1 LFSIAEARRIGD
13 NSAEE
18 GRRMTETELNA
29 KLSQLLTIVE
39 AGFAGVSA
47 EIAGLKTRIGGLETE
62 VAGLKT
68 EVAGVKTRLTAVEN
82 ELIGIRTQ
90 QAIMNARLED
100 QWRIIT
106 VLIPTQIAAV
116 GAAKSAA

>member
-1 LFSIAEARRIGD
+1 
-13 NSAEE
+13 
-18 GRRMTETELNA
+18 MTETELNA

-39 AGFAGVSA
+39 AGFAGLNA
-47 EIAGLKTRIGGLETE
+47 EIAGLKTRMGGLE
-62 VAGLKT
+62 T

>member
-1 LFSIAEARRIGD
+1 
-13 NSAEE
+13 
-18 GRRMTETELNA
+18 MTETELNA

-39 AGFAGVSA
+39 AGFAGLNA
-47 EIAGLKTRIGGLETE
+47 E

-68 EVAGVKTRLTAVEN
+68 EVAGLKTRLTAVEN